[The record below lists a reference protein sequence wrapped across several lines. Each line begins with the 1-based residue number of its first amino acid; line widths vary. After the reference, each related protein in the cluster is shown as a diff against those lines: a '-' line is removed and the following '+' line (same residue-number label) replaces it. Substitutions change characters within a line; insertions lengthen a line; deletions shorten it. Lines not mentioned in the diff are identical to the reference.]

1 MKGVMVDTEIWSI
14 AKKKP
19 DENKFASREEF
30 TKVLEMHKRAK
41 VFFMKIFPRLKVYMA
56 VHQLAEIYHVLAF
69 RGTRIPKSHAENIVR
84 LIIEDDNIVKVAV
97 TLEHIEEAIKESVK
111 SNIHVWDY
119 LCFIPVKDYI
129 DTVFTCDEHFIR
141 IGKKYNIRIINPL
154 NTWITI

>member
-14 AKKKP
+14 AKKRP
-19 DENKFASREEF
+19 DERKFASREDF
-30 TKVLEMHKRAK
+30 VKALEMHERARDFFTN
-41 VFFMKIFPRLKVYMA
+41 VFPKLKVYMS

-69 RGTRIPKSHAENIVR
+69 RGAKIPKSHAEAIVR
-84 LIIEDDNIVKVAV
+84 SIIEDDNIVKVTV
-97 TLEHIEEAIKESVK
+97 TLEHIEEAIKESVE

-141 IGKKYNIRIINPL
+141 IGKKYNVRIINPL
-154 NTWITI
+154 NTWITM